1 MMVYKMS
8 RYGKFLA
15 CPNFPNCRH
24 TLALPKNIGVPCPKC
39 GGELLE
45 RVSRKGRKFYGCER
59 YPECD
64 FVSWDRPV
72 NEKCPVCGSM
82 MVLKRGAKDTF
93 YHLCT
98 NETCRHRV
106 QVESENGGQDDADR

>member
-24 TLALPKNIGVPCPKC
+24 TQALPSNIGVPCPEC
-39 GGELLE
+39 GAELLE

-59 YPECD
+59 YPECQ
-64 FVSWDRPV
+64 FVSWDKPV
-72 NEKCPVCGSM
+72 KEKCPECGGR
-82 MVLKRGAKDTF
+82 MVLKRGAKDTL
-93 YHLCT
+93 YHVCV
-98 NETCRHRV
+98 NESCRKRV
-106 QVESENGGQDDADR
+106 PVETSAGQDAESDE